1 MLIFRIISLIAV
13 GVAGWIIGSVY
24 PAPPE
29 LIAKINPEA
38 IEMRA
43 RSDLSGLD
51 WHRLQGLVTREQ
63 FDRMS
68 QQAQHLAAQAGALIT
83 VEHETDQDSTET
95 DLAVPPSMPTP
106 AVAPASGA
114 TPASAGANAVVGGR
128 LTAFDSTLALCPRM
142 TITNSPAA
150 DATGHVAHYQPVVDV
165 QGVQLAIDPTHN
177 TCLSSGFGTRSG
189 KLHKGIDFYS
199 ATGGPIFAPANGTI
213 VEMKYRDDYGNM
225 LLIDHGHGVYT
236 RYAHLSSF
244 QPGLAVG
251 GQVHTGDQI
260 GLMGNTA
267 SYPVPIH
274 LHYELLLGD
283 YNNPKQSFGL
293 TPHSPFE
300 YHAG

>member
-1 MLIFRIISLIAV
+1 MLIFRIILLIAV

-29 LIAKINPEA
+29 LIARINPEA

-43 RSDLSGLD
+43 RADLSGLD
-51 WHRLQGLVTREQ
+51 WHRLQGLVSREQ

-68 QQAQHLAAQAGALIT
+68 AQAQHLAAQAGALIT

-95 DLAVPPSMPTP
+95 DMAVPPAMPTP
-106 AVAPASGA
+106 VSLPASGA
-114 TPASAGANAVVGGR
+114 APAAASGIVVNGR
-128 LTAFDSTLALCPRM
+128 LSAFDPAIQLCPRM

-150 DATGHVAHYQPVVDV
+150 DATGHVANYHPVVNV

-189 KLHKGIDFYS
+189 HLHKGIDFYS
-199 ATGGPIFAPANGTI
+199 AVGGPIYAAADGTI
-213 VEMKYRDDYGNM
+213 IEMKYRDDYGNM

-244 QPGLAVG
+244 QSGLAVG
-251 GQVHTGDQI
+251 GQVHAGDQI

-300 YHAG
+300 FHAG